1 MKEII
6 FINQSIRQLF
16 ADIVNEFDNAGYSC
30 TLLTGSNSDYQLKKS
45 IKRILFKKYDRSSLK
60 NRLKT
65 WIIFTWQTYQYL
77 RKHKKEE
84 LLIVSNPAF
93 ATLLPLWVKNPY
105 SLLIYD
111 TYPDALVSTG
121 TLKPSNFFVR
131 WWAKKN
137 IYHIYKNA
145 KVVYTLSESMAKA
158 LERYTAR
165 EKVQIIPNWADTSF
179 LKPILHK
186 DNPWL
191 VEKGHQD
198 KFIVMYSGNIGD
210 THKVEKLVDVANLLK
225 ERKDILFV
233 IIGAGSKKENVKA
246 RIKELGVENVLL
258 LPFQDKDVIP
268 YSIGAADI
276 GVITLDEKSSAV
288 SVPSKTYSM
297 MAVGSCLM
305 CIASKDSELSDLVD
319 KFNCG
324 KVFSSEDVQ
333 GMKNFIEKMAS
344 DKVLLHQMKDN
355 SRKASLNFTPEN
367 AKRYVEFYN
376 V

>member
-16 ADIVNEFDNAGYSC
+16 ADIVNEFDKAGYSC
-30 TLLTGSNSDYQLKKS
+30 TLLTGSNTDYQLEKS
-45 IKRILFKKYDRSSLK
+45 VKRILMRKYDRSSLK

-77 RKHKKEE
+77 RKHKKED

-93 ATLLPLWVKNPY
+93 ATLLPLWVKNSY
-105 SLLIYD
+105 ALLIYD

-121 TLKPSNFFVR
+121 TLKRTNFFVK

-137 IYHIYKNA
+137 ISRIYKKA
-145 KVVYTLSESMAKA
+145 KVVYTLSGSMANA
-158 LERYTAR
+158 LEQYTSR
-165 EKVQIIPNWADTSF
+165 EKIQIIPNWADTSF
-179 LKPILHK
+179 LKPIAHK
-186 DNPWL
+186 DNSWL
-191 VEKGHQD
+191 VEKGLQD

-225 ERKDILFV
+225 DRKDIQFV
-233 IIGAGSKKENVKA
+233 IIGAGSKKEVVKA
-246 RIKELGVENVLL
+246 RIIELGVENVLL
-258 LPFQDKDVIP
+258 LPFQDKEVIP

-305 CIASKDSELSDLVD
+305 CIASKNSELSDLVN
-319 KFNCG
+319 KYNCG
-324 KVFSSEDVQ
+324 KVYSSEDVQ
-333 GMKNFIEKMAS
+333 GMKNFIDKMAS
-344 DKVLLHQMKDN
+344 DKELLSQMKEN

-367 AKRYVEFYN
+367 AKRYVELYK